1 MTASEAE
8 PLPGDIFEES
18 QSLTIQDLSR
28 ICAVEEQHI
37 VEFVH
42 EGGGQV
48 RLFRVAAK
56 TCRKSRGEKLVEHM
70 RGKATRTLT
79 TEQIMALTRGD

>member
-1 MTASEAE
+1 MRITSKGQVTIPVDIREAAGLVPDTE
-8 PLPGDIFEES
+8 
-18 QSLTIQDLSR
+18 
-28 ICAVEEQHI
+28 

-48 RLFRVAAK
+48 RLFRVAPK